1 MRKFTEN
8 ISDKTEKLD
17 FESKKK
23 KGDTLSDDVEEMQ
36 GELQDSA
43 KSTKLDGEWEI
54 ASIIDVSKNKP
65 VNEAIIINAELG
77 DKTIK
82 RGDDIYITAM
92 IHRKG
97 STAYHQQQ
105 MGVVKVRV
113 TDIYNN
119 LFILNSLR

>member
-1 MRKFTEN
+1 MKKFTEN
-8 ISDKTEKLD
+8 ISDKQSKLD
-17 FESKKK
+17 FESKRKK
-23 KGDTLSDDVEEMQ
+23 SETLSDDIED
-36 GELQDSA
+36 LKDDIDSSS
-43 KSTKLDGEWEI
+43 KETKLDGEWEI

-82 RGDDIYITAM
+82 RGDYIYITAM